1 MCGATNDDLVNVRPE
16 VELWGPKLEMERW
29 YVLRREA
36 HNNSQPDMEI
46 LGLIFVE
53 D

>member
-1 MCGATNDDLVNVRPE
+1 MYGVTDDDLVNVRPE
-16 VELWGPKLEMERW
+16 VELWSLKLEMERW
-29 YVLRREA
+29 YVLQREV
-36 HNNSQPDMEI
+36 HNNSLPDMKI